1 MKKFLIGMTL
11 AVAALSMV
19 GESIARPMGGGRSI
33 GRQSSSVSRMNAP
46 APAPR
51 PAPSQVNRP
60 AAPVAGAPA
69 TPVKQ
74 PSRFGGLIGGAL
86 LGLGVGA
93 LLSHFGMGAGL
104 ASALGSIIPVLL
116 LGLAAFFLYR
126 WFRRRNEAGSA
137 PASAPFQGFNSNPV
151 PAGAAPEIGSRIDQR
166 VDAPYQAQPQP
177 QTTASNAFDTP
188 APAPHVPWGVPA
200 DFDSESF
207 LRTAKTSFIRLQA
220 AWDKGDVTDLNQFTT
235 PEVFAELKMQ
245 IQERGA
251 QKDFTD
257 VVSIDAQV
265 LGIETVN
272 NEYMASVQ
280 FNGMIKPA
288 PDALAEPFA
297 EVWNMTKP
305 VNGTSGWVLAGIQQ
319 LPQ

>member
-33 GRQSSSVSRMNAP
+33 GRQSSSVSRMQAP

-51 PAPSQVNRP
+51 PTAAPQAGRP
-60 AAPVAGAPA
+60 AAGPVAGA
-69 TPVKQ
+69 PVKQ

-86 LGLGVGA
+86 LGLGIGA
-93 LLSHFGMGAGL
+93 LLSHFGMGAAL
-104 ASALGSIIPVLL
+104 ANMLGTILPVMLL
-116 LGLAAFFLYR
+116 ALAAFFLYR
-126 WFRRRNEAGSA
+126 WFRNRNGQGNM
-137 PASAPFQGFNSNPV
+137 PANAFQGFNQNPL
-151 PAGAAPEIGSRIDQR
+151 PAGSTPEIGSGMNLAKQPAAYEP
-166 VDAPYQAQPQP
+166 VQQPASSPAAPA
-177 QTTASNAFDTP
+177 
-188 APAPHVPWGVPA
+188 APAPHTPWGVPA

-207 LRTAKTSFIRLQA
+207 LRSAKTSFIRMQA
-220 AWDKGDVTDLNQFTT
+220 AWDKGDVADLSQFTT

-251 QKDFTD
+251 QPEYTD

-272 NEYMASVQ
+272 NEYLVSVQ

-297 EVWNMTKP
+297 EVWNMSKP
-305 VNGTSGWVLAGIQQ
+305 VNGASGWVLAGIQQ
-319 LPQ
+319 LPN

>member
-1 MKKFLIGMTL
+1 MKKFLVGMTL
-11 AVAALSMV
+11 AFAALSMV

-33 GRQSSSVSRMNAP
+33 GRQSSSVSRMQAP

-51 PAPSQVNRP
+51 PTAAPQAGRP
-60 AAPVAGAPA
+60 AAPVAGA
-69 TPVKQ
+69 PVKQ

-86 LGLGVGA
+86 LGLGIGA
-93 LLSHFGMGAGL
+93 LLSHFGMGAAL
-104 ASALGSIIPVLL
+104 ANMLGTILPVML

-126 WFRRRNEAGSA
+126 WFRNRNTQGNA
-137 PASAPFQGFNSNPV
+137 PANAFQGFNQNPL
-151 PAGAAPEIGSRIDQR
+151 PAGGTPDIGSNLNLAKQPAAY
-166 VDAPYQAQPQP
+166 APVQQP
-177 QTTASNAFDTP
+177 ASSP
-188 APAPHVPWGVPA
+188 VEPAPHTPWGVPA
-200 DFDSESF
+200 DFDSDSF
-207 LRTAKTSFIRLQA
+207 LRTAKTSFIRMQA
-220 AWDKGDVTDLNQFTT
+220 AWDKGDVADLSQFTT

-251 QKDFTD
+251 QPEFTD

-272 NEYMASVQ
+272 NEYLVSVQ

-305 VNGTSGWVLAGIQQ
+305 VNGASGWVLAGIQQ

>member
-11 AVAALSMV
+11 ALAALSMV

-33 GRQSSSVSRMNAP
+33 GRQSSSVSRMQAP

-51 PAPSQVNRP
+51 PTQQQANRP
-60 AAPVAGAPA
+60 AAPVNGAPA
-69 TPVKQ
+69 TPAKQ

-86 LGLGVGA
+86 LGLGLGA

-104 ASALGSIIPVLL
+104 ANALGTILPIML
-116 LGLAAFFLYR
+116 LGLAAFLLYR
-126 WFRRRNEAGSA
+126 WFRNRNGMNSA
-137 PASAPFQGFNSNPV
+137 PATTPFQSFNQNPL
-151 PAGAAPEIGSRIDQR
+151 PAGGTPEIGSGINQQY
-166 VDAPYQAQPQP
+166 ASQQP
-177 QTTASNAFDTP
+177 AGSGFETP
-188 APAPHVPWGVPA
+188 APAPHTPWGVPA
-200 DFDSESF
+200 DFDNESF
-207 LRTAKTSFIRLQA
+207 LRTAKTSFIRMQA
-220 AWDKGDVTDLNQFTT
+220 AWDRGDVADLSQFTS

-251 QKDFTD
+251 QKEFTD
-257 VVSIDAQV
+257 VVSIDAQL

-272 NEYMASVQ
+272 SEYLASVQ

-305 VNGTSGWVLAGIQQ
+305 VNGSSGWVLAGIQQ

>member
-1 MKKFLIGMTL
+1 MKKFLVGMTL

-19 GESIARPMGGGRSI
+19 GEAMARPMGGGRSI
-33 GRQSSSVSRMNAP
+33 GRQSSSVSRMQAP

-51 PAPSQVNRP
+51 PAQQVNRP
-60 AAPVAGAPA
+60 AAPVNGAPA

-104 ASALGSIIPVLL
+104 ASALGTILPVML
-116 LGLAAFFLYR
+116 LGLAAFFLFR
-126 WFRRRNEAGSA
+126 WFRNRNA
-137 PASAPFQGFNSNPV
+137 PAPTPFQGFNQNPL
-151 PAGAAPEIGSRIDQR
+151 PAGGAPEIGSGIKQRSDQN
-166 VDAPYQAQPQP
+166 YQPQ
-177 QTTASNAFDTP
+177 QAVSGSVDTP
-188 APAPHVPWGVPA
+188 APALHTPWGVPA

-207 LRTAKTSFIRLQA
+207 LRTAKTSFIRMQA
-220 AWDKGDVTDLNQFTT
+220 AWDKGDVADLNLFTS

-245 IQERGA
+245 IQERGD
-251 QKDFTD
+251 QKEFTD
-257 VVSIDAQV
+257 VVSIDAQL

-272 NEYMASVQ
+272 NEYLASVQ

-297 EVWNMTKP
+297 EVWNMAKP
-305 VNGTSGWVLAGIQQ
+305 VNGSGGWVLAGIQQ

>member
-1 MKKFLIGMTL
+1 MKKFLVGMTL
-11 AVAALSMV
+11 AIAALSMV

-33 GRQSSSVSRMNAP
+33 GRQSSSVSRMQAP

-51 PAPSQVNRP
+51 PTAAPQAGRP
-60 AAPVAGAPA
+60 AAPVAGA
-69 TPVKQ
+69 PVKQ

-86 LGLGVGA
+86 LGLGIGA
-93 LLSHFGMGAGL
+93 LLSHFGMGAAL
-104 ASALGSIIPVLL
+104 ANMLGTILPVML

-126 WFRRRNEAGSA
+126 WFRNRNA
-137 PASAPFQGFNSNPV
+137 PANAFQGFNQNPL
-151 PAGAAPEIGSRIDQR
+151 PAGGAPEIGSGIN
-166 VDAPYQAQPQP
+166 QAKQPAAYEPVQQP
-177 QTTASNAFDTP
+177 ASSAA
-188 APAPHVPWGVPA
+188 APAPHTPWGVPA
-200 DFDSESF
+200 DFDNESF
-207 LRTAKTSFIRLQA
+207 LRTAKTSFIRMQA
-220 AWDKGDVTDLNQFTT
+220 AWDKGDVTDLSQFTS

-251 QKDFTD
+251 QPEFTD
-257 VVSIDAQV
+257 VVSIDAQL

-272 NEYMASVQ
+272 NEYLASVQ

-305 VNGTSGWVLAGIQQ
+305 TNGASGWVLAGIQQ

>member
-51 PAPSQVNRP
+51 PAPAQANRP

-74 PSRFGGLIGGAL
+74 PSRFGGLLGGAL

-104 ASALGSIIPVLL
+104 ASALGSIIPVIL

-126 WFRRRNEAGSA
+126 WFRRRNA
-137 PASAPFQGFNSNPV
+137 PASAPFQGFNSNPL
-151 PAGAAPEIGSRIDQR
+151 PAGGAPEIGSRMDQ
-166 VDAPYQAQPQP
+166 PYQPQQP
-177 QTTASNAFDTP
+177 AAGGFDTP
-188 APAPHVPWGVPA
+188 APAPHVQWGVPA
-200 DFDSESF
+200 DFDSDSF
-207 LRTAKTSFIRLQA
+207 LRTAKTSFVRLQA
-220 AWDKGDVTDLNQFTT
+220 AWDRGDVADLNQFTT

-245 IQERGA
+245 IQERGV

-272 NEYMASVQ
+272 NEYMVSVQ

-288 PDALAEPFA
+288 ADALAEPFA
-297 EVWNMTKP
+297 EVWNMSKP
-305 VNGTSGWVLAGIQQ
+305 VNGSSGWVLAGIQQ

>member
-51 PAPSQVNRP
+51 PAPAQANRP

-74 PSRFGGLIGGAL
+74 PSRFGGLLGGAL

-104 ASALGSIIPVLL
+104 ASALGSIIPVIL

-126 WFRRRNEAGSA
+126 WYRRRNE
-137 PASAPFQGFNSNPV
+137 PASAPFQGFNSNPL
-151 PAGAAPEIGSRIDQR
+151 PAGGAPEIGSRIDQ
-166 VDAPYQAQPQP
+166 PYQPQQPA
-177 QTTASNAFDTP
+177 TSGVDTP
-188 APAPHVPWGVPA
+188 APAPHTPWGVPA

-220 AWDKGDVTDLNQFTT
+220 AWDRGDVADLNQFTT

-305 VNGTSGWVLAGIQQ
+305 VNGASGWVLAGIQQ

>member
-1 MKKFLIGMTL
+1 MKKFLVGMTL

-33 GRQSSSVSRMNAP
+33 GRQSSSVSRMSAP

-51 PAPSQVNRP
+51 PLPQQQVNRP
-60 AAPVAGAPA
+60 AAPVNGAPA
-69 TPVKQ
+69 TPAKQ
-74 PSRFGGLIGGAL
+74 PSRFGGMLGGLVGGAL
-86 LGLGVGA
+86 LGFG
-93 LLSHFGMGAGL
+93 LSSLFSHMGMGAGL
-104 ASALGSIIPVLL
+104 SSALGSILPLIL
-116 LGLAAFFLYR
+116 LGLAAFFLFR
-126 WFRRRNEAGSA
+126 WFRNRNA
-137 PASAPFQGFNSNPV
+137 PATTPFQGFQQNPL
-151 PAGAAPEIGSRIDQR
+151 PAGGAPEIGSGLNQ
-166 VDAPYQAQPQP
+166 PYQPQQPQQQP
-177 QTTASNAFDTP
+177 MNSGFDTP
-188 APAPHVPWGVPA
+188 APAPHTPWGVPA
-200 DFDSESF
+200 DFDNESF
-207 LRTAKTSFIRLQA
+207 LRTAKTSFIRMQA
-220 AWDKGDVTDLNQFTT
+220 AWDKGDVADLSQFTS

-257 VVSIDAQV
+257 VVSIDAQL

-272 NEYMASVQ
+272 NEYLASVQ

-305 VNGTSGWVLAGIQQ
+305 VNGSSGWVLAGIQQ